1 VRAALAAGSVFALA
15 LPMTVSAAD
24 DLGRKLFTQSAD
36 PPCAVC
42 HTLKAAGAT
51 GNVGPSLD
59 ELKPDKARVLA
70 VLRTGSGV
78 MPRFADALSEQEMDA
93 VAEFVS
99 KAVSGN

>member
-1 VRAALAAGSVFALA
+1 MGSAFALA
-15 LPMTVSAAD
+15 LPLTVSAAD
-24 DLGRKLFTQSAD
+24 ELGRKLFTQSAD

-42 HTLKAAGAT
+42 HTLKAVGAT

-78 MPRFADALSEQEMDA
+78 MPRFADTLSEQEIDA
-93 VAEFVS
+93 VAEFVA
-99 KAVSGN
+99 KAASGN